1 MDKALRKTAKPL
13 HHHIFT
19 PIREFLKDSRSVG
32 IILIACTA
40 ISLLLSNLSF
50 TQSIYAGFFQKNLSL
65 PVASLHLPETPL
77 SWINDVLMTIFFFL
91 VGMEIKR
98 ELTIGELASVKKS
111 LLPILSALGGM
122 ICPALIFTIFN
133 GSTVYHHGWG
143 IPMATDIAFSLGVLS
158 LLGKRVPV
166 QLKIFL
172 AALAIIDDLGA
183 VITIAI
189 FYTSKLQLTYLL
201 TAAGAVTFVIF
212 LNLIKVNKTIF
223 YLIPG
228 IILWYSLFNSGIH
241 PTISGVIMAFSM
253 PLVKLNKLEHSLH
266 YPVNFCIMPL
276 FALANTAI
284 VLPSHFGNIFTTTI
298 SFGVMLGLIVGK
310 PVGIFLFSFFAT
322 KTGVASLPA
331 NTTFKQL
338 LGIGMLGGI
347 GFTMSIFTS
356 TLAYNEEALQIISKV
371 CIMCA
376 SIVSSLVGYFY
387 LKQFKAIDAIKESK
401 EIHFQRVYE
410 YESSPLKT
418 LST

>member
-111 LLPILSALGGM
+111 LLPLLSALGGM
-122 ICPALIFTIFN
+122 ISPALIFTIFN

-143 IPMATDIAFSLGVLS
+143 ILMATDIALFVL
-158 LLGKRVPV
+158 
-166 QLKIFL
+166 FL
-172 AALAIIDDLGA
+172 SALAIIDDLGA

-212 LNLIKVNKTIF
+212 PNLIKLNKTVF

-241 PTISGVIMAFSM
+241 PTISGVIMSFSM
-253 PLVKLNKLEHSLH
+253 PL
-266 YPVNFCIMPL
+266 
-276 FALANTAI
+276 
-284 VLPSHFGNIFTTTI
+284 
-298 SFGVMLGLIVGK
+298 
-310 PVGIFLFSFFAT
+310 
-322 KTGVASLPA
+322 
-331 NTTFKQL
+331 FK
-338 LGIGMLGGI
+338 
-347 GFTMSIFTS
+347 
-356 TLAYNEEALQIISKV
+356 
-371 CIMCA
+371 
-376 SIVSSLVGYFY
+376 
-387 LKQFKAIDAIKESK
+387 
-401 EIHFQRVYE
+401 
-410 YESSPLKT
+410 
-418 LST
+418 

>member
-158 LLGKRVPV
+158 LLGKRVPI

-183 VITIAI
+183 VLTIAI
-189 FYTSKLQLTYLL
+189 FYSAQ
-201 TAAGAVTFVIF
+201 
-212 LNLIKVNKTIF
+212 IKIF
-223 YLIPG
+223 YLLGGAAAVGVVMLFNYFKVTKVALYLIPAAV
-228 IILWYSLFNSGIH
+228 LWYCLFNSGIH
-241 PTISGVIMAFSM
+241 ATIAGVVMAFTM
-253 PLVKLNKLEHSLH
+253 PLFQLSKLEKRLFH
-266 YPVNFCIMPL
+266 PVNFVIMPL

-284 VLPSHFGNIFTTTI
+284 ELPSTFAPVYTSTV
-298 SFGVMLGLIVGK
+298 SLGVMLGLILGK
-310 PVGIFLFSFFAT
+310 PIGIFLFSFIAS
-322 KTGVASLPA
+322 KSGLASLPT
-331 NTTFKQL
+331 NTNLKEL
-338 LGIGMLGGI
+338 WGIGMIGGI

-356 TLAYNEEALQIISKV
+356 TLSYQGSHLQMIAKVSIIT
-371 CIMCA
+371 A
-376 SIVSSLVGYFY
+376 SVIAGLVGYIY
-387 LKQFKAIDAIKESK
+387 LS
-401 EIHFQRVYE
+401 RVYK
-410 YESSPLKT
+410 S
-418 LST
+418 